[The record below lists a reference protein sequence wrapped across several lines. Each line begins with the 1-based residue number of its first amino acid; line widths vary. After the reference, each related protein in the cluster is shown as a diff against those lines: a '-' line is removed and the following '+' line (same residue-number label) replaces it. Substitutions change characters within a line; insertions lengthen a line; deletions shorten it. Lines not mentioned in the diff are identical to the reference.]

1 MLALATVGVS
11 ICVSIAGWLL
21 YISARRLNESRDWLE
36 HSQLVISDLQQELQR
51 LNRIEPN
58 IQLYLFTHDEENL
71 RNAQSSVVALY
82 STALHLQQVV
92 SDNQPQLL
100 RAQQLERQSN
110 ALVGTLTTFTTNSQ
124 FPAREV
130 LSCRETLTIMEATE
144 RELLAQRTELAK
156 QSASRSLAISVSFT
170 VLSLVVVL
178 VLFGLLL
185 RDALH
190 RRRYEERLSEANEKL
205 AGTIRALERQAKES
219 DLLTAARDELQLC
232 MNADQAQHSMAR
244 YLALLLPGTTGAVCL
259 INESRQMV
267 EVDATWNG
275 ETALVDGF
283 APDTCCG
290 LRSGR
295 MRWRKAG
302 QSEVHCTHFSAK
314 SPENYICL
322 PLVAHG
328 EAIGMVYVECI
339 SSGIAAMVDAN
350 LRALQQMV
358 ELASIRI
365 AGLNLRTILEHQS
378 IRDSLTNLFN
388 RRFMEIALD
397 RELRRAVRHEKALAV
412 LMLDL
417 DHFKLLNDTY
427 GHEAGDV
434 VLREI
439 AGVMRQAVRSEDTV
453 CRYGGEEFVAIL
465 PELGPE
471 EALSRAESIRHLVS
485 ELRIYHRGESLRE
498 VTISIGVA
506 VYPYNGESPEQL
518 LSVADRALYEAK
530 HLGRNRVVLAE
541 QTTAQ
546 PVQKHPHIVAY

>member
-21 YISARRLNESRDWLE
+21 YTSARRLNESRDWLE

-92 SDNQPQLL
+92 SDNRSQLL

-144 RELLAQRTELAK
+144 RELLAQRTDVAK

-244 YLALLLPGTTGAVCL
+244 YLAQLLPGTTGAVCL

-518 LSVADRALYEAK
+518 LSLADRALYEAK

-546 PVQKHPHIVAY
+546 PVQKHPHTVAY